1 MVPPI
6 CLEFLITMDNL
17 DNGLELLSGKLVVL
31 FLTYALALEACVNF
45 PAGTRVKVTNDPNP
59 DLNGEYIWDGTKL
72 VKTTNNTLEKAK
84 DEAEKL
90 VDDKLETVLTPDK
103 ILDLISGLI
112 TESELDQHLRQR
124 IDKIESVAPII
135 EDLKKEADAVK
146 KDLDEQLFFLES
158 DYNNLKSYVTS
169 LELEINT
176 DFAGVKKQIQDLRDQ
191 VNADFQAVQQRIDQI
206 QAEVEAKWL
215 EIDADLKAAQ
225 DRIDAIQAE
234 VDAKWIE
241 VDKIKTDLDK
251 EITDRIAAVR
261 AETEARVADIRLL
274 NDGLTKEIQERRD
287 GDAAL
292 LLNIENYKTS
302 NDTALA
308 NVREEIKV
316 AVDTSN
322 ATAEKV
328 VALDARV
335 KVAEDNSGKAL
346 ENSAA
351 AVSKAQ
357 TAVDQS
363 SATAQRVDS
372 LEADVIKAVD
382 DSGTAIKNSATALQ
396 QSQAAVD
403 KATATANQVTIVE
416 AKLNTKNSTYR
427 QNTAPTKTSHP
438 NLTEGDIWIN
448 PAAKNEQKR
457 WDGAAWVDINDVRV
471 GENAT
476 AISKLEA
483 TVKTQGDTITAVS
496 TKVDSLEATIGDMAT
511 SEALEQL
518 KTTVVKQGT
527 DITANAEKIVALETT
542 VGKNQEA
549 NSKAL
554 QDLNT
559 RVDKTDEKVA
569 ANASAITSLNSTVN
583 ASLNAVNITADLDLD
598 KDVTYYLKNGE
609 IAKAPDDAGTTQR
622 VIKIGNNAGNDT
634 LWMHPNTFLPY
645 DPDVM
650 YKVRAKVRRAAG
662 NGVFYIGIAAK
673 NADKTKYVTTANA
686 LVDDMNSSSYLVQA
700 NTATMPVGQWVEFE
714 WYIKGRSTG
723 SALLPPNYGTVDKP
737 VQLPRQAG
745 YVSPMLIANY
755 GNLAGIVDVAYVV
768 LETAEAYKAISA
780 NANAL
785 SSLKTDVQKNAD
797 GIKAV
802 GEAVTNVEASV
813 KNMDIGGQNLWTIYN
828 KQFVQSNSA
837 NAPYINQEW
846 LSENEEWYK
855 ATLTKDIANYQHYFI
870 NIIAD
875 SSYPMV
881 VGEDYTVSFEMR
893 ASKVAKIYQILAYF
907 GGLSTIVNT
916 TTSTTTDWQTITLT
930 AKANGTATNG
940 SYQLFGFTMLKS
952 EGWTTNDWYE
962 VRRVQLQKGNKATRY
977 QKAQA
982 GLIAGIKANA
992 QAFTTLNATVKTQG
1006 DTITAQGQAITG
1018 LDTRINNM
1026 DGVVQG
1032 QATAI
1037 NELKTTVKQQGDSIT
1052 ANSQAIVGLKSDIAG
1067 KADSKA
1073 LQDLTTRV
1081 EQDETKIASNASAIT
1096 SLNSTVNASL
1106 NAINITA
1113 DLDFTTD
1120 VQFWRNSGEVTKVDS
1135 GVGTTGR
1142 VIKIGDNNGNDTVW
1156 MHPKAMLPFDPDVMY
1171 KVRAKVRRVS
1181 GTGTIYVG
1189 VSAKNSTKTK
1199 YVTTGNTLAD
1209 DMGSSIYLLSAG
1221 APALGQWMEYEWYVK
1236 GRSTGAAVI
1245 PSTNTPESPAQMP
1258 ALTGYLT
1265 PMVIG
1270 NYQTLAGEVE
1280 IAYVVLETAEAY
1292 KAITANANALTSLKT
1307 DVQKNAD
1314 GIKAVG
1320 EAITNVEAGISNIDI
1335 GGQNLWT
1342 IWNKAPVQSNTAD
1355 APYLRIDWQLES
1367 EESYRATITKDTS
1380 TFQHYFVGLMAN
1392 ASYPIV
1398 VGEDYTVTF
1407 EMRASKVVKISQ
1419 VLAYFGSIGDIQA
1432 TGQSTSTE
1440 WKTYTFTAKSK
1451 GTQTAGSYQLFGFTL
1466 LKADGWALN
1475 DWYEVR
1481 RVQLQKGNK
1490 PTRYQ
1495 KAQATLIDAIK
1506 ANSQAF
1512 TSLNATVKTQG
1523 DTITAQGLAI
1533 TGLRQ
1538 DVDGKASAQ
1547 ALQEL
1552 KNTVVTQGD
1561 AIASQGQAITSLDN
1575 TVKISAKA
1583 GTNLLINSN
1592 VVGTYDGVGY
1602 PHVVYNLGEDFEVG
1616 VQYSLIWCAEHK
1628 RGTGDTNSSL
1638 AVYAGGG
1645 SQTLQSVVNT
1655 NGKVINRITFV
1666 KSSANLSPKNL
1677 NFYMINRPPASAGSV
1692 GTVYWA
1698 VLVKGPS
1705 VLTDVWI
1712 PSPYDYIP
1720 QATANANAI
1729 TALQTDVKKNGD
1741 NIAIQAEQ
1749 ITGVKATLSAN
1760 DSDSL
1765 ILDYNMAEPSA
1776 WESYYSYDMKQYF
1789 KTTTSG
1795 KIGPNVFRKDS
1806 TNPVNCFN
1814 FSKSK
1819 VPNTRAYKISFWVR
1833 RSSDSTG
1840 SLLINAKHVRA
1851 DGQWTTSD
1859 YSSVGL
1865 SKAVPLDGNWTFVE
1879 QVVDL
1884 TSLVASRNAT
1894 QLQFGFALNHTGTT
1908 GWAEIQGYKVTAV
1921 LTNGDTDG
1929 TIASSEAVQNLKTTV
1944 DKQGDDIKAQG
1955 IAITG
1960 LDAKIAGKAD
1970 AQAVSE
1976 LKATVDQQGKDITS
1990 NSQAITKVDSRVDG
2004 LNTGNLNLI
2013 AKGKWLNPAMSR
2025 VNQKDNYSFTLK
2037 DATAPFTDDWARFG
2051 TFPEFNVGTRYTF
2064 SFKIKVNDSVV
2075 TNVGG
2080 HINGFVAEKVLL
2092 DGVVVAGATY
2102 TAGTAIV
2109 IPNDSKFHTVTV
2121 IMNRTGADTGIY
2133 IQPNRVTSFDKAYD
2147 VTIKEVMLTEGNM
2160 QTGWTAPP
2168 DYLGDQVEASA
2179 SALSG
2184 LTTEVSRIDG
2194 VVKTQGTDI
2203 VNIKTAL
2210 GGKADASALQ
2220 TLQGTVIQQGKD
2232 ITANAQAL
2240 TGLESNLNDIQAS
2253 TGQNLIWNGDFTDGL
2268 NNWVLNGN
2276 VAGFS
2281 LYDWTARGTKWGRY
2295 ASSDTTTAYKGF
2307 RQVVPLARGLKPNMT
2322 YTLSWEAH
2330 GNAGSIDKTM
2340 ALIIHR
2346 MGTSSGTNQIGNSG
2360 YATPAGVTK
2369 HSYTFNTDGIT
2380 DLAYLNII
2388 FYVGLG
2394 IAPDFFVTNV
2404 QLEEGKV
2411 ATGFRKSNS
2420 EMISGISA
2428 NAQAVTQLQTTTK
2441 NQGDAITAQG
2451 KQITDI
2457 NVRVNDMEK
2466 DNLLNPFKDA
2476 TNTGNQYLQLA
2487 IPLKAPITIKT
2498 GEKISVRG
2506 KISIEHP
2513 NALTDAQGVAFYLEG
2528 SPRFTSIPLLKQGPD
2543 QMFEG
2548 TLIVPE
2554 INNGRVIGALN
2565 VYFYPSGT
2573 AVSTTKVTLHWAEL
2587 FRGESIIGGTASAV
2601 QSLSATVT
2609 QNGKDIVSQGQAI
2622 TQLKSSVNTLE
2633 GQMGQKAD
2641 ASVLNNYY
2649 TKAQADTAIAGRI
2662 TEFSSSLIIGGD
2674 NVLYNSEAP
2683 RSSTATSNRE
2693 YLLYERSKEL
2703 KAFYDQNLGQQI
2715 SISFELSVPVAG
2727 TVQVYSSNGS
2737 AHTYTGSVVV
2747 AAADVNKFKRYEL
2760 QVTPVAHGTT
2770 PNALESTL
2778 EFYGVYGTGRI
2789 PTVQK
2794 VQVQAGNKAT
2804 AWSPSPRDN
2813 AALLD
2818 GKITANTTAIGKV
2831 ETRTATLEGTVETQ
2845 GTDIRAL
2852 QSKVNDP
2859 IKGIDAT
2866 AIAMGK
2872 LDTRVKTTEDSI
2884 VAQGKSIT
2892 QVEAD
2897 LKNISTGG
2905 NNIIKNGNFAKDL
2918 TFWNRWGSTST
2929 NTIETVSGAKRLKMV
2944 GDASSSFR
2952 GVSQPTPAGNYKRN
2966 LDYTVS
2972 FTALSLEATGKV
2984 RILLHQTGDGNNDPQ
2999 VGTVINITNVSN
3011 RYSFTFK
3018 SSNILA
3024 KTSFTLFIGP
3034 EINAAGTIFIQDVIL
3049 SEGNTK
3055 TAWSPSN
3062 DEINDGLSANAK
3074 AVTDLGVEVGK
3085 VDGRVTSVANSVTT
3099 LESTVGDNTALLKT
3113 QGQSIDGL
3121 KVRWSVKADVNGM
3134 VSGVAMN
3141 NDGKTAD
3148 FIIRANTFAIAP
3160 PTTANA
3166 GDVGKYAFV
3175 YKSTPQTL
3183 PNGTVIPAGLYV
3195 DSLMLG
3201 EIKAERINAQS
3212 ISAISANLGTFE
3224 TSVSGKGKTVISGT
3238 QYQVFDA
3245 AGVERIFLGVR

>member
-1 MVPPI
+1 
-6 CLEFLITMDNL
+6 MDNL

-59 DLNGEYIWDGTKL
+59 DLNGEYTWDGTKL

-103 ILDLISGLI
+103 ILDIISGLI

-135 EDLKKEADAVK
+135 EDLKREADAVK

-176 DFAGVKKQIQDLRDQ
+176 DFAGVKQQIQDLRDQ

-241 VDKIKTDLDK
+241 VDQIKTDLNK

-274 NDGLTKEIQERRD
+274 NDGLTKEIKERRD

-302 NDTALA
+302 NDAALA

-363 SATAQRVDS
+363 TATASRVDS

-382 DSGTAIKNSATALQ
+382 DSGIAIKNSATALQ

-457 WDGAAWVDINDVRV
+457 WNGTAWVDINDVRV

-476 AISKLEA
+476 AISKLESA
-483 TVKTQGDTITAVS
+483 VKTQGDTITAVS
-496 TKVDSLEATIGDMAT
+496 TKVDSLEASIGDMAT

-527 DITANAEKIVALETT
+527 DIVANADKIVALETT

-598 KDVTYYLKNGE
+598 KDVTYYLKSGE

-662 NGVFYIGIAAK
+662 SGVFYIGIAAK

-723 SALLPPNYGTVDKP
+723 SALLPPTYGTVDKP

-785 SSLKTDVQKNAD
+785 TSLKTDVQKNAD

-828 KQFVQSNSA
+828 KQFVQSNTA
-837 NAPYINQEW
+837 NAPYINLEW
-846 LSENEEWYK
+846 LSESEEWYK

-870 NIIAD
+870 NIMAD
-875 SSYPMV
+875 TSYPMV

-907 GGLSTIVNT
+907 GGLSTIANT

-992 QAFTTLNATVKTQG
+992 QAFSTLNATVKTQG
-1006 DTITAQGQAITG
+1006 DTISSQGQAITG

-1037 NELKTTVKQQGDSIT
+1037 DELKTTVKQQGDSIT

-1081 EQDETKIASNASAIT
+1081 EKDEEKIASNASAIT
-1096 SLNSTVNASL
+1096 SLNSTVNASV

-1113 DLDFTTD
+1113 DLDLTTD
-1120 VQFWRNSGEVTKVDS
+1120 VQFWRNTGEVVKVDS

-1142 VIKIGDNNGNDTVW
+1142 VIKLGDNNGNDNVW

-1171 KVRAKVRRVS
+1171 KVRAKIRRVS
-1181 GTGTIYVG
+1181 GAGTIYVG

-1209 DMGSSIYLLSAG
+1209 DMGSSIYLLSG
-1221 APALGQWMEYEWYVK
+1221 SAPALGQWMEYEWYVK

-1245 PSTNTPESPAQMP
+1245 PATNTPESPAQMP
-1258 ALTGYLT
+1258 AQTGYFT

-1270 NYQTLAGEVE
+1270 NYQSAAGEVE
-1280 IAYVVLETAEAY
+1280 VAYVVLETAEAY

-1342 IWNKAPVQSNTAD
+1342 LWNKAPVQSNTAD

-1495 KAQATLIDAIK
+1495 KAQATLIDGIK

-1512 TSLNATVKTQG
+1512 TNLSATVKTQG
-1523 DTITAQGLAI
+1523 DTITSQGLAI

-1655 NGKVINRITFV
+1655 NGKVVNRITFV

-1729 TALQTDVKKNGD
+1729 TGLQTDVKANGD
-1741 NIAIQAEQ
+1741 SIKIQAEQ
-1749 ITGVKATLSAN
+1749 LTGVKATLGAH
-1760 DSDSL
+1760 DTDSL
-1765 ILDYNMAEPSA
+1765 ALDYNTATPSV

-1795 KIGPNVFRKDS
+1795 KIGPNVFRKDT
-1806 TNPVNCFN
+1806 TNPANCFN
-1814 FSKSK
+1814 FNLSKIPNNRPYK
-1819 VPNTRAYKISFWVR
+1819 VSFWVR
-1833 RSSDSTG
+1833 RSADSTG
-1840 SLLINAKHVRA
+1840 RFEIPVRYVRA
-1851 DGQWTTSD
+1851 DGSVSNIGGGYGTYPITPAIPNNEVWTLVEMVID
-1859 YSSVGL
+1859 A
-1865 SKAVPLDGNWTFVE
+1865 SK
-1879 QVVDL
+1879 
-1884 TSLVASRNAT
+1884 VADAP
-1894 QLQFGFALNHTGTT
+1894 QIQFGIALGHTGTS
-1908 GWAEIQGYKVTAV
+1908 GWSEMQGYKVSPVLNAGDMDATVATAEG
-1921 LTNGDTDG
+1921 L
-1929 TIASSEAVQNLKTTV
+1929 QNLKTTV
-1944 DKQGDDIKAQG
+1944 DKNGADIKAQG
-1955 IAITG
+1955 LAITG
-1960 LDAKIAGKAD
+1960 LEAKIAGKAD

-2037 DATAPFTDDWARFG
+2037 DATSPFVDDWARFG

-2080 HINGFVAEKVLL
+2080 HINGFTAEKVLL

-2102 TAGTAIV
+2102 TAGTPIV

-2133 IQPNRVTSFDKAYD
+2133 IQPNRVTSYDKAYD

-2232 ITANAQAL
+2232 ITANSQAL
-2240 TGLESNLNDIQAS
+2240 TGLESNLNDVQAS

-2268 NNWVLNGN
+2268 NNWALNGTTTGMS
-2276 VAGFS
+2276 V
-2281 LYDWTARGTKWGRY
+2281 YDWTARGTKWGRY
-2295 ASSDTTTAYKGF
+2295 VSSDTTTQFKGI
-2307 RQVVPLARGLKPNMT
+2307 RQVVGLAKGLKPNMT
-2322 YTLSWEAH
+2322 YTLSFSAH
-2330 GNAGSIDKTM
+2330 GNAGSIDKNIGV
-2340 ALIIHR
+2340 IIHR
-2346 MGTSSGTNQIGNSG
+2346 TGSTSGNNQVSGGPFV
-2360 YATPAGVTK
+2360 TPAGVTR
-2369 HSYTFNTDGIT
+2369 HSMTFNTDGIT
-2380 DLAYLNII
+2380 DLVQLNVI
-2388 FYVGLG
+2388 FYAYTGY
-2394 IAPDFFVTNV
+2394 APDFFITEV

-2411 ATGFRKSNS
+2411 ATGFKKSNT

-2457 NVRVNDMEK
+2457 SVRVNNMEK

-2476 TNTGNQYLQLA
+2476 TNTGNQYLQLS
-2487 IPLKAPITIKT
+2487 IPLKEPITIKT

-2548 TLIVPE
+2548 TLIVPD
-2554 INNGRVIGALN
+2554 INNGRVISNLN

-2573 AVSTTKVTLHWAEL
+2573 AVATTKVTLHWAEL

-2641 ASVLNNYY
+2641 ASALNNYY

-2737 AHTYTGSVVV
+2737 AHIYTGSVVV
-2747 AAADVNKFKRYEL
+2747 AAADVGKFKRYEL

-2770 PNALESTL
+2770 PNAPESTL

-2789 PTVQK
+2789 PTVRK

-2813 AALLD
+2813 TALLD

-2859 IKGIDAT
+2859 VKGIDAT

-2897 LKNISTGG
+2897 LKNITAGG
-2905 NNIIKNGNFAKDL
+2905 SNLLKNGNFASTPDL
-2918 TFWNRWGSTST
+2918 ANWGNWGGT
-2929 NTIETVSGAKRLKMV
+2929 NATRSVTTISGKKWVRITANNT
-2944 GDASSSFR
+2944 ATFR
-2952 GVSQPTPAGNYKRN
+2952 GISQATPVNSFKRGVQ
-2966 LDYTVS
+2966 YTIT
-2972 FTALSLEATGKV
+2972 FTAQSVGATGGV
-2984 RILLHQTGDGNNDPQ
+2984 QLVIHQTGDGSNDPQ
-2999 VGTVINITNVSN
+2999 ITPAVFPITNVAKRISHT
-3011 RYSFTFK
+3011 FT
-3018 SSNILA
+3018 SSTAA
-3024 KTSFTLFIGP
+3024 KTSFNVLIGP
-3034 EINAAGTIFIQDVIL
+3034 QNGVAGDIYLTDIMFT
-3049 SEGNTK
+3049 EGNVA

-3074 AVTDLGVEVGK
+3074 AVSDLSVEVGK
-3085 VDGRVTSVANSVTT
+3085 VDGRVTTVAKSVTT
-3099 LESTVGDNTALLKT
+3099 LEGKVGDNSAALET
-3113 QGQSIDGL
+3113 QGLVIDGL

-3160 PTTANA
+3160 PTNANA

>member
-1 MVPPI
+1 
-6 CLEFLITMDNL
+6 MDNL

-31 FLTYALALEACVNF
+31 FLTYALALEACANF

-84 DEAEKL
+84 DEAEKI

-103 ILDLISGLI
+103 ILDIISGLI

-135 EDLKKEADAVK
+135 EDLKREADAVK
-146 KDLDEQLFFLES
+146 KDLDEQLFFLEV

-176 DFAGVKKQIQDLRDQ
+176 DFAGVKQQIQDLRDQ
-191 VNADFQAVQQRIDQI
+191 VNADFLAVQQRIDQI
-206 QAEVEAKWL
+206 QAEVDAKWL

-241 VDKIKTDLDK
+241 VDQIKTDLDK
-251 EITDRIAAVR
+251 EVNDRIAAVR
-261 AETEARVADIRLL
+261 AETEARVAEIRLL
-274 NDGLTKEIQERRD
+274 NDGLTQEIIDRKD
-287 GDAAL
+287 GDQKL
-292 LLNIENYKTS
+292 FENIENYKVS
-302 NDTALA
+302 NDLALA

-335 KVAEDNSGKAL
+335 KVAEDNSGTAL

-357 TAVDQS
+357 AAADQA
-363 SATAQRVDS
+363 SATASRVDS

-569 ANASAITSLNSTVN
+569 ANATAITSLSSTVN
-583 ASLNAVNITADLDLD
+583 ASINAVNITADLDLD

-650 YKVRAKVRRAAG
+650 YKVRAKVRRVAG

-700 NTATMPVGQWVEFE
+700 NTTAMPVGQWVEFE

-723 SALLPPNYGTVDKP
+723 SALLPPTYGTVDKP
-737 VQLPRQAG
+737 VQLPRLAG

-785 SSLKTDVQKNAD
+785 TSLKTDVQKNAD

-828 KQFVQSNSA
+828 KQFVQSNTA

-846 LSENEEWYK
+846 LSESEEWYK
-855 ATLTKDIANYQHYFI
+855 ATFTKDIANYQHYFI
-870 NIIAD
+870 SIIAD
-875 SSYPMV
+875 SSYPIV

-930 AKANGTATNG
+930 GKANGTATNG
-940 SYQLFGFTMLKS
+940 SYQLFGFTMLKA

-1006 DTITAQGQAITG
+1006 DTITSQGQAITG

-1037 NELKTTVKQQGDSIT
+1037 NEMKTTVKQQGDAIT

-1120 VQFWRNSGEVTKVDS
+1120 VQFWRNTGEVTKVDS

-1189 VSAKNSTKTK
+1189 VSAKNSDKTK

-1236 GRSTGAAVI
+1236 GRSTGAAVL

-1265 PMVIG
+1265 PMAIG
-1270 NYQTLAGEVE
+1270 NYQSLAGEVE

-1342 IWNKAPVQSNTAD
+1342 IWNKVPVQSNTAD
-1355 APYLRIDWQLES
+1355 APYWRFDWQLES

-1523 DTITAQGLAI
+1523 DTITSQGLAI

-1645 SQTLQSVVNT
+1645 SQTLQSIVNT

-1666 KSSANLSPKNL
+1666 KNSANLTPNNL

-1712 PSPYDYIP
+1712 PSPYDYKP
-1720 QATANANAI
+1720 QAEANANAI
-1729 TALQTDVKKNGD
+1729 TALQTDVKANGD
-1741 NIAIQAEQ
+1741 NIKIQAEQ
-1749 ITGVKATLSAN
+1749 ITGVKSTLGAIGN
-1760 DSDSL
+1760 DSVA
-1765 ILDYNMAEPSA
+1765 LDYEVKTPSA
-1776 WESYYSYDMKQYF
+1776 WMSHYVGTDMAQYF
-1789 KTTTSG
+1789 KTTATG
-1795 KIGPNVFRKDS
+1795 KVSNTVFRKDT
-1806 TNPVNCFN
+1806 TNPANCFN
-1814 FSKSK
+1814 YNLANL
-1819 VPNTRAYKISFWVR
+1819 PNDRAYRVTFWVR
-1833 RSSDSTG
+1833 RSTDSTG
-1840 SLLINAKHVRA
+1840 SYAIPIMYGRKGVWSTANY
-1851 DGQWTTSD
+1851 T
-1859 YSSVGL
+1859 
-1865 SKAVPLDGNWTFVE
+1865 AVTIQASEIPADGNWYFISKIVNF
-1879 QVVDL
+1879 
-1884 TSLVASRNAT
+1884 TSSFETNDQIRV
-1894 QLQFGFALNHTGTT
+1894 GIALGHTGTA
-1908 GWAEIQGYKVTAV
+1908 GWSEMQAFKVQPV
-1921 LTNGDTDG
+1921 IGNGDTDG

-1944 DKQGDDIKAQG
+1944 
-1955 IAITG
+1955 
-1960 LDAKIAGKAD
+1960 
-1970 AQAVSE
+1970 E
-1976 LKATVDQQGKDITS
+1976 QQGKDITAQGLAITGLDS
-1990 NSQAITKVDSRVDG
+1990 KVNTLDGKVAGQATAIDELKTTVKTQGDNITANSQSITKVESRVDG
-2004 LNTGNLNLI
+2004 LNTGNVNLI
-2013 AKGKWLNPAMSR
+2013 AKGKWLNPPMAR

-2064 SFKIKVNDSVV
+2064 SFKVKVNDSVV

-2080 HINGFVAEKVLL
+2080 HINGFTAEKVLL

-2147 VTIKEVMLTEGNM
+2147 LTIKEVMLTEGNM
-2160 QTGWTAPP
+2160 QTGWAAPP

-2184 LTTEVSRIDG
+2184 LTTEVGRIDG
-2194 VVKTQGTDI
+2194 VVKAQGTDI
-2203 VNIKTAL
+2203 VNIKITL

-2240 TGLESNLNDIQAS
+2240 TGLESNLSDVQAS

-2268 NNWVLNGN
+2268 NNWALNGG

-2281 LYDWTARGTKWGRY
+2281 IYDWTARGTKWGRY
-2295 ASSDTTTAYKGF
+2295 ASSDTTTQFKGF

-2322 YTLSWEAH
+2322 YTLSFQAH

-2340 ALIIHR
+2340 QVIIHR
-2346 MGTSSGTNQIGNSG
+2346 VGTSSGNNQVAGG
-2360 YATPAGVTK
+2360 PFATPAGVAK

-2380 DLAYLNII
+2380 DLTYLNVI
-2388 FYVGLG
+2388 FYCPTGF
-2394 IAPDFFVTNV
+2394 APDFFLTEI

-2411 ATGFRKSNS
+2411 ATGFKKSNS
-2420 EMISGISA
+2420 EMLSGISA

-2457 NVRVNDMEK
+2457 NVRINDMEK
-2466 DNLLNPFKDA
+2466 DNLLNPFRDVIGSGAKY
-2476 TNTGNQYLQLA
+2476 QIVS
-2487 IPLKAPITIKT
+2487 IPLKTPITIKT
-2498 GEKISVRG
+2498 DEKITVRG
-2506 KISIEHP
+2506 KLSFEHP
-2513 NALTDAQGVAFYLEG
+2513 NALTDAQGIAIYLEG
-2528 SPRFTSIPLLKQGPD
+2528 SPRFASIPLLKQGPD
-2543 QMFEG
+2543 QTFEG
-2548 TLIVPE
+2548 TLTVPA
-2554 INNGRVIGALN
+2554 INNGRVIGNLS
-2565 VYFYPSGT
+2565 FYAFPDGMAVAGT
-2573 AVSTTKVTLHWAEL
+2573 KLTVHWAEL
-2587 FRGESIIGGTASAV
+2587 FRGDSILGGTASAV

-2609 QNGKDIVSQGQAI
+2609 QQGRDIVSQGQSI

-2649 TKAQADTAIAGRI
+2649 TKAQTDSAVAGRI
-2662 TEFSSSLIIGGD
+2662 TEFSSSLVIGGD
-2674 NVLYNSEAP
+2674 NALANSEAP
-2683 RSSTATSNRE
+2683 RTANPVSE
-2693 YLLYERSKEL
+2693 YLLYERSAEL
-2703 KAFYDQNLGQQI
+2703 KAFYDQNLGKTI

-2727 TVQVYSSNGS
+2727 QVQVYASNNT
-2737 AHTYTGSVVV
+2737 AHSFVTSVNV
-2747 AAADVNKFKRYEL
+2747 AAADVNKFVRYEV
-2760 QVTPVAHGTT
+2760 QVIPVASST
-2770 PNALESTL
+2770 PNVLVSSL
-2778 EFYGVYGTGRI
+2778 EFYGTAYGSKRY

-2804 AWSPSPRDN
+2804 AWSPSPRDMSTS
-2813 AALLD
+2813 LET
-2818 GKITANTTAIGKV
+2818 KIGANTTAIGKV

-2859 IKGIDAT
+2859 VKGIDAT

-2897 LKNISTGG
+2897 LKNITAGG
-2905 NNIIKNGNFAKDL
+2905 SNLLRNGNFASTPDLANWGNWGGTNATRSVATISGKKWVRITANNTL
-2918 TFWNRWGSTST
+2918 TFRGISQSTPV
-2929 NTIETVSGAKRLKMV
+2929 N
-2944 GDASSSFR
+2944 SFKR
-2952 GVSQPTPAGNYKRN
+2952 GVQ
-2966 LDYTVS
+2966 YTIT
-2972 FTALSLEATGKV
+2972 FTAQSVGATGGV
-2984 RILLHQTGDGNNDPQ
+2984 QLVIHQAGDGSNDPQ
-2999 VGTVINITNVSN
+2999 ITPAVFPITNAAKRISHT
-3011 RYSFTFK
+3011 FT
-3018 SSNILA
+3018 SSTAA
-3024 KTSFTLFIGP
+3024 KTAFNVMIGP
-3034 EINAAGTIFIQDVIL
+3034 QNGVAGDIYLTDIMFT
-3049 SEGNTK
+3049 EGNVA

-3062 DEINDGLSANAK
+3062 DEINDSLSANAK

-3085 VDGRVTSVANSVTT
+3085 VDGKVTTVAQSVTT
-3099 LESTVGDNTALLKT
+3099 LEGTVGENSAALQT
-3113 QGQSIDGL
+3113 QGIVIDGL

-3160 PTTANA
+3160 PTTAGA

-3175 YKSTPQTL
+3175 YQSTAKTL

-3201 EIKAERINAQS
+3201 EINANRINANS
-3212 ISAISANLGTFE
+3212 LSAISANLGTLI
-3224 TSVSGKGKTVISGT
+3224 TYKDPTQPTKARMVIQGSLITV
-3238 QYQVFDA
+3238 YDDNNKVR
-3245 AGVERIFLGVR
+3245 VKLGLW